1 MRVKTNHIK
10 WSLCM
15 LFLLV
20 AGAAVSAHIPP
31 PEPPDPLK
39 VIYVNDDADGW
50 NAGTSWEN
58 AVNSLQDALL
68 IAYFSD
74 KPVEIRVAE
83 GIYTPDRGI
92 GIMPGDSSVSFQLIN
107 NVTIKGGYA
116 AIRGSHGGDVWDIG
130 QYKSIL
136 SGDLDADDGPELET
150 VKENSYQVVT
160 SSENDATAVL
170 DGFTITGSSFVGG
183 GSHPDKHNCGMY
195 NDNSSPTLIDCNF
208 TGNMAPVKGAGMHN
222 NSSNHTLLN
231 CTFSDN
237 TAPDGGAGMYKNNT
251 STMLTNCKF
260 AWTITDGSGA
270 GMY

>member
-74 KPVEIRVAE
+74 KPVE
-83 GIYTPDRGI
+83 
-92 GIMPGDSSVSFQLIN
+92 
-107 NVTIKGGYA
+107 KG
-116 AIRGSHGGDVWDIG
+116 
-130 QYKSIL
+130 
-136 SGDLDADDGPELET
+136 
-150 VKENSYQVVT
+150 
-160 SSENDATAVL
+160 
-170 DGFTITGSSFVGG
+170 
-183 GSHPDKHNCGMY
+183 
-195 NDNSSPTLIDCNF
+195 
-208 TGNMAPVKGAGMHN
+208 
-222 NSSNHTLLN
+222 
-231 CTFSDN
+231 
-237 TAPDGGAGMYKNNT
+237 
-251 STMLTNCKF
+251 
-260 AWTITDGSGA
+260 
-270 GMY
+270 